1 MSMKDA
7 AKYLSAMGRK
17 GDTMLVHM
25 SPNEVNALKGIGSLA
40 GVSMTVNP
48 NTGLHEAFNFGNF
61 FKSLLPT
68 VVGAVAAPFTGG
80 SSLIPVL
87 AGAATGAAL
96 NSKDPLMGALTGGL
110 GGFGGAGIGNAL
122 SKSAAAAG
130 STGSTAGSAASGA
143 SDFMPNIM
151 GVSRDVTPLGVTN
164 YYGPSQ
170 GIASAAST
178 PGGISSLGQG
188 ISNLGTEAGRSAY
201 SQALGGTGPNA
212 DLIAAG
218 KTGIPFGLAA
228 LSGIEPPQIAKM
240 EEDKYDP
247 NATLNLSG
255 DSGLRFYAYGGPVFE
270 RPDRDSD
277 PIQDAKDS
285 IKYGIKD
292 YAKGG
297 YLNGPGDGMSDSIPA
312 TIENKQPA
320 RLADG
325 EFVIPADVV
334 SHLGNGSTKAG
345 AQRLYAMMDK
355 VRKAR
360 TGTKKQGRK
369 INPNKFMPA

>member
-7 AKYLSAMGRK
+7 AKYLSSMGRH

-40 GVSMTVNP
+40 GVSMSVNP
-48 NTGLHEAFNFGNF
+48 NTGLHEAFNFGDF

-68 VVGAVAAPFTGG
+68 IVGAVAAPFTGG

-96 NSKDPLMGALTGGL
+96 NGKDPLMGALTGGI

-122 SKSAAAAG
+122 SKSAAAGSAAG
-130 STGSTAGSAASGA
+130 SAGSAAGA
-143 SDFMPNIM
+143 AP
-151 GVSRDVTPLGVTN
+151 
-164 YYGPSQ
+164 
-170 GIASAAST
+170 AS
-178 PGGISSLGQG
+178 GGIGSLGQG

-218 KTGIPFGLAA
+218 KTGIPLGLAA